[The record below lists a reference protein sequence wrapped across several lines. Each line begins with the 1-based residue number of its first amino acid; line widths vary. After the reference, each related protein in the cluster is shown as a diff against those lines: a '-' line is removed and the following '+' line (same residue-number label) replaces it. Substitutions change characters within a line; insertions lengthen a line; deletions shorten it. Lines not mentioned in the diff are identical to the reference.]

1 MTCAD
6 DTNGILAS
14 KCWLTAVFVGERP
27 QITIVCTDLHK
38 ILYALPFWKRNL
50 LRWLT
55 CQSANVYAFANG
67 LFLDR
72 KTFYI

>member
-14 KCWLTAVFVGERP
+14 KRWLTAVFVGECP
-27 QITIVCTDLHK
+27 HNTIVCTDLRK

-55 CQSANVYAFANG
+55 CQCSC
-67 LFLDR
+67 
-72 KTFYI
+72 FYRWVF